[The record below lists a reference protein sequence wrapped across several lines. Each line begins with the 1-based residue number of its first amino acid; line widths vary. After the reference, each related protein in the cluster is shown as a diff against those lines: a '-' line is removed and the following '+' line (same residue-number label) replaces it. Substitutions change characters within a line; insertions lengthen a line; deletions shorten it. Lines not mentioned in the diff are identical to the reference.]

1 MTRASFGE
9 DRVTEG
15 NDITVLLVR
24 AREGDAGA
32 LEQLL
37 PHVYHELRTLAH
49 RYLIREAAGHT
60 LSTTALV
67 HEAYMK
73 LAGGST
79 DWRDRAHF
87 FGYAAAIMRNIL
99 VDYARRRGAVK
110 RGGNQIPVDWAV
122 AEPSVE
128 SVASDVIA
136 LDAALTRLE
145 HAEPQLARVVE
156 LRFFAGLSLEE
167 TAEVMGRSA
176 RSVDRDWR
184 KARAFLH
191 QAMH

>member
-1 MTRASFGE
+1 
-9 DRVTEG
+9 VTEG
-15 NDITVLLVR
+15 NDITVLLGR

-110 RGGNQIPVDWAV
+110 RGGNQAPVDWAV

>member
-1 MTRASFGE
+1 M
-9 DRVTEG
+9 EG
-15 NDITVLLVR
+15 SDITVLLER
-24 AREGDAGA
+24 ARDGDAGA

-37 PHVYHELRTLAH
+37 PQVYHELRHLAH

-73 LAGGST
+73 LAGGSA

-110 RGGNQIPVDWAV
+110 RGGHLMPLDWDV
-122 AEPSVE
+122 AQPSVE

-145 HAEPQLARVVE
+145 QAEPQLARVVE
-156 LRFFAGLSLEE
+156 LRFFAGLSMEE
-167 TAEVMGRSA
+167 TAQTMGRSI

>member
-1 MTRASFGE
+1 M
-9 DRVTEG
+9 
-15 NDITVLLVR
+15 
-24 AREGDAGA
+24 RE
-32 LEQLL
+32 
-37 PHVYHELRTLAH
+37 P
-49 RYLIREAAGHT
+49 AGHT

-73 LAGGST
+73 LAGGSA

-99 VDYARRRGAVK
+99 VDYARRRGAAK
-110 RGGNQIPVDWAV
+110 RGGDRVPVDWTLV
-122 AEPSVE
+122 QPGVE
-128 SVASDVIA
+128 AVASDVLA

-145 HAEPQLARVVE
+145 RAEPQLARVVE